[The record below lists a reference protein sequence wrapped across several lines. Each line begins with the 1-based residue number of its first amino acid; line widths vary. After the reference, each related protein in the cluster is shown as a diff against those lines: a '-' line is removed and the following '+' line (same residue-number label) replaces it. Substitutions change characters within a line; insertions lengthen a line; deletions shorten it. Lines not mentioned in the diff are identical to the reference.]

1 MASSATLPSIPTSI
15 PMLHHTTPP
24 FDSRSTNSLYTDSMT
39 SRSSR
44 QFHADLRSSRS
55 SSHGGQQQST
65 ELVWVPDDQS
75 FEEDKADQMWRSLEV
90 KLGRPMREFSRKER
104 GRCALQRSEHGP
116 AVRFEAREGTARE
129 GSERDWRDVRR
140 DPGDDHSTDRLKST
154 MMDQQVP
161 SHPSS
166 PGAIPA
172 MGSNSNPQ
180 STGLQR
186 SRRVRPIRRQSRSF
200 SRSASLAE
208 SDQQR
213 PTRSQD
219 PGSGD
224 SSAVA
229 VYSQRP
235 RFGRLDSHIVQAL
248 ASLQADYDTPT
259 LSSALSGEAG
269 GPCRGEDGCI
279 VGGILMDSLSSSD
292 DLGLGLGLN
301 MRFDSVYSLTV
312 RKYA

>member
-1 MASSATLPSIPTSI
+1 MIPRSI

-24 FDSRSTNSLYTDSMT
+24 FDSRSSDSFYTHPMT
-39 SRSSR
+39 SSSSHR
-44 QFHADLRSSRS
+44 HHTDLRSSRS
-55 SSHGGQQQST
+55 SSHGVRQEST
-65 ELVWVPDDQS
+65 ELVWVPDQHG
-75 FEEDKADQMWRSLEV
+75 FEEDDADRMWCSLEAR
-90 KLGRPMREFSRKER
+90 LGRPMRDFSRKER
-104 GRCALQRSEHGP
+104 GRWVLQRSEHGP
-116 AVRFEAREGTARE
+116 AVGFEARGGRAREGT
-129 GSERDWRDVRR
+129 GRDWRTVRR

-161 SHPSS
+161 PRPSS
-166 PGAIPA
+166 PGAIPL
-172 MGSNSNPQ
+172 MGSNPNPQ

-186 SRRVRPIRRQSRSF
+186 SRRVRPIRSQSRSF

-213 PTRSQD
+213 PIRSQD

-235 RFGRLDSHIVQAL
+235 RVGRLDSHIVQAL

-279 VGGILMDSLSSSD
+279 VGGILMDSLSSSV
-292 DLGLGLGLN
+292 DLGLGLGMD
-301 MRFDSVYSLTV
+301 MRLDSVYSLCV